1 MSGSMP
7 HDPKSQCVLYKFLS
21 QEWVTKHVTSSQLGS
36 LTKHVTW
43 YHIENVT
50 MCYRKS
56 RNSYV
61 TFFSQA
67 CQNFKTFT
75 FTLIIV
81 IYLILILLYVMTHH
95 SH

>member
-7 HDPKSQCVLYKFLS
+7 HDPKSQCVLHKFLS

-50 MCYRKS
+50 MCYGGQKLLW
-56 RNSYV
+56 
-61 TFFSQA
+61 
-67 CQNFKTFT
+67 C
-75 FTLIIV
+75 IV
-81 IYLILILLYVMTHH
+81 VQIELC
-95 SH
+95 